1 MSLEF
6 VINYIEF
13 SVSSIPSYLIKNG
26 YASEADPDANK
37 FKFEDTKKRDV
48 EVQIEL
54 RQKLVESL
62 LENAKLCTKEPITSH
77 SDHQLDGMVSC
88 ELADDTLTRL
98 DKVYPI
104 QKSVWP
110 HILSRRSVILVGNT
124 DFYPHL
130 MYLPPICDMIKVM
143 FSTRSEF

>member
-1 MSLEF
+1 M
-6 VINYIEF
+6 
-13 SVSSIPSYLIKNG
+13 IKNG
-26 YASEADPDANK
+26 YASEVDPDANK
-37 FKFEDTKKRDV
+37 FKFEDAAKRDE
-48 EVQIEL
+48 EVQIRL
-54 RQKLVESL
+54 RQKHVESL
-62 LENAKLCTKEPITSH
+62 LENAKIYTKEPITSH
-77 SDHQLDGMVSC
+77 IDHQLDGMVSC
-88 ELADDTLTRL
+88 DLADDTLTRL

-130 MYLPPICDMIKVM
+130 MYLPPICDMIKVI